1 MCRVLKIAR
10 AGYYA
15 WLHEPESGRTIE
27 DKRLLQLIRSS
38 YDASYPDVQFTFLG
52 YTFRP
57 CKAVDKYKRV
67 YVNFSPAVSRDA
79 LKAMRQTIRKWH
91 LHLMCNREI
100 SDLSAIFNPI
110 LQGWQQYYGRFH
122 GSAMSAIWQHMNA
135 YLIRWMRRKYK
146 NLARHKRRA
155 RYALGRLARD
165 FPNAFVHW
173 KMGCLPSV
181 G

>member
-1 MCRVLKIAR
+1 MC
-10 AGYYA
+10 
-15 WLHEPESGRTIE
+15 
-27 DKRLLQLIRSS
+27 IR
-38 YDASYPDVQFTFLG
+38 D
-52 YTFRP
+52 R
-57 CKAVDKYKRV
+57 YKRV

-91 LHLMCNREI
+91 LHLMCNREL

-110 LQGWQQYYGRFH
+110 FQGWQRYYGRFH

-135 YLIRWMRRKYK
+135 YLIRWLRRKYK

>member
-1 MCRVLKIAR
+1 MRVAAIEENEQNENEWKSVIVSHMNHKPSVLKV
-10 AGYYA
+10 
-15 WLHEPESGRTIE
+15 
-27 DKRLLQLIRSS
+27 K
-38 YDASYPDVQFTFLG
+38 
-52 YTFRP
+52 
-57 CKAVDKYKRV
+57 
-67 YVNFSPAVSRDA
+67 
-79 LKAMRQTIRKWH
+79 
-91 LHLMCNREI
+91 
-100 SDLSAIFNPI
+100 NPI

-173 KMGCLPSV
+173 KMGCLPSDV
-181 G
+181 CLKNRRV